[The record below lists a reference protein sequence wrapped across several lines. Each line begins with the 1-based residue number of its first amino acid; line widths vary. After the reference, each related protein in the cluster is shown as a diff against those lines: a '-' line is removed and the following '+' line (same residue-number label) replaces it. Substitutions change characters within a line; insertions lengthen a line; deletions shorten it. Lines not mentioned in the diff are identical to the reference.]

1 MLYRP
6 ITPQAHKNPE
16 TAQEWKEY
24 RGIYRRKP
32 NDWKKLHQR
41 RLLLSLFLLSCG
53 LPNQLRHGLKI
64 QPRDGVALCLFLLC

>member
-16 TAQEWKEY
+16 AAQEWKEY

-32 NDWKKLHQR
+32 NDWKNCT
-41 RLLLSLFLLSCG
+41 SAASFYC
-53 LPNQLRHGLKI
+53 
-64 QPRDGVALCLFLLC
+64 